1 MAWRSLRH
9 SRRFYRS
16 KYLHPILTPVLRSN
30 TLGRYFTR
38 IKNAIKNHPE
48 LHELVEDLFS
58 WFDTWTAAVTA
69 SPPTFQDPIT
79 SSIPAVR
86 NLTLGELEKNIIRLR
101 RIVGREYGDA
111 EKMRR
116 RVTSGRITVAQIQE
130 ALTSR
135 LEQTYDPPG
144 TLRGGGEPRHDNDF
158 SDIRDIRIAPT
169 NEELRCPLPS
179 YLPVFLPTAPHH
191 LPESS
196 MERHLDI
203 QFRLLREEM
212 MCESVLS
219 LVCQRIVLI
228 VFPLSASIRQSVG
241 EVRRDLDIM
250 WTSGAHPNTR
260 RPSTIL
266 EQLLSSRGGAYKTSG
281 VNSVFF
287 QLYTGACFAPLRA
300 ERRNFTVGIIL
311 DSPRGAARDKDKKR
325 RAEYWEHSKRLQQ
338 GSLVALALISPG
350 QFQVF
355 LGTIVSNGL
364 DVAESSKFDESTI
377 QIRISFF
384 DAEIELMALRGQPI
398 SVDQSTFAVLIDN
411 KIMFEALHP
420 FLQTLKDVEPT
431 SIPFSDLISHSG
443 NLATVPVGPPRY
455 ARVPQFK
462 YDLQCLARPGSI
474 ISGLDVHDATSVTTA
489 RQELMRSSELDPSQV
504 DAMIDTLSREVSLI
518 QGYVPG
524 LPAKLASDYRVVSP
538 PGTGKVRTTRTSEI
552 LFLLV

>member
-1 MAWRSLRH
+1 MAWRSSRH
-9 SRRFYRS
+9 FQRFYPS
-16 KYLHPILTPVLRSN
+16 EYLHPILTLVLRSIA
-30 TLGRYFTR
+30 LGRYFTR
-38 IKNAIKNHPE
+38 VKSAIKNHPE
-48 LHELVEDLFS
+48 LHDLVEDLFS

-101 RIVGREYGDA
+101 RIVGREHGDT

-116 RVTSGRITVAQIQE
+116 RVPNGRITAAQIQE

-135 LEQTYDPPG
+135 LEQAYDPPG

-158 SDIRDIRIAPT
+158 SDICDIRIAPT
-169 NEELRCPLPS
+169 NEELLCPLPS
-179 YLPVFLPTAPHH
+179 YLPVFIPTAPHH

-212 MCESVLS
+212 MCESVLF
-219 LVCQRIVLI
+219 LVCRRIVLSM
-228 VFPLSASIRQSVG
+228 FSHSASIRQSVG

-250 WTSGAHPNTR
+250 WTSGANTR
-260 RPSTIL
+260 RPSTLL

-287 QLYTGACFAPLRA
+287 QLYTGARFAPLRA

-311 DSPRGAARDKDKKR
+311 DSPRGAARDKDRNR

-355 LGTIVSNGL
+355 LGTIISNGS
-364 DVAESSKFDESTI
+364 DVAESAKFDESTI

-384 DAEIELMALRGQPI
+384 DAEIELMALRSQPI

-420 FLQTLKDVEPT
+420 FLQTLKDAEPT
-431 SIPFSDLISHSG
+431 SIPFSELISHSG
-443 NLATVPVGPPRY
+443 NLASVPVGPPRY

-462 YDLQCLARPGSI
+462 YNLQCLARPGNI
-474 ISGLDVHDATSVTTA
+474 ISSLDVHDATSIATA

-504 DAMIDTLSREVSLI
+504 DAVIDTLSREVSLI

-524 LPAKLASDYRVVSP
+524 LSAKPASD
-538 PGTGKVRTTRTSEI
+538 
-552 LFLLV
+552 

>member
-1 MAWRSLRH
+1 V
-9 SRRFYRS
+9 
-16 KYLHPILTPVLRSN
+16 K
-30 TLGRYFTR
+30 
-38 IKNAIKNHPE
+38 
-48 LHELVEDLFS
+48 
-58 WFDTWTAAVTA
+58 A

-79 SSIPAVR
+79 SSILAVR
-86 NLTLGELEKNIIRLR
+86 NLTLEELEKSITRLG

-116 RVTSGRITVAQIQE
+116 RVPNGRFTAAQIQE

-158 SDIRDIRIAPT
+158 TDIRNIRIAPT
-169 NEELRCPLPS
+169 NEELLCPLPS

-212 MCESVLS
+212 MYELFLILVRQRLVLS
-219 LVCQRIVLI
+219 
-228 VFPLSASIRQSVG
+228 VFLRSASIRQSVG

-250 WTSGAHPNTR
+250 WTPGARPETR
-260 RPSTIL
+260 RPSTRL
-266 EQLLSSRGGAYKTSG
+266 EQLLSSKGGAYKTSG

-287 QLYTGACFAPLRA
+287 QLYTGARFAPLKA

-311 DSPRGAARDKDKKR
+311 DSPPGHPRDKDKNR

-350 QFQVF
+350 RFQVF

-364 DVAESSKFDESTI
+364 DVAESAKANGSTI
-377 QIRISFF
+377 QLRISFF
-384 DAEIELMALRGQPI
+384 DAEIELMALRCQPI
-398 SVDQSTFAVLIDN
+398 SVDHSTFAILIDN

-420 FLQTLKDVEPT
+420 FLKTLQSVEPT
-431 SIPFSDLISHSG
+431 SIPFCDLISHSG
-443 NLATVPVGPPRY
+443 NLALMPVGPPRY
-455 ARVPQFK
+455 TRVPQFK
-462 YDLQCLARPGSI
+462 YDLQCLARPGER
-474 ISGLDVHDATSVTTA
+474 ISSVDMNNATSVAIA
-489 RQELMRSSELDPSQV
+489 RQELMRSSALDPSQV
-504 DAMIDTLSREVSLI
+504 DSVIGTLSREVSLI
-518 QGYVPG
+518 QGYVLD
-524 LPAKLASDYRVVSP
+524 LPAELNSDYRFVSP
-538 PGTGKVRTTRTSEI
+538 PGTGKVRTTSTREI
-552 LFLLV
+552 LFFLV